1 MDSQQEAILEKH
13 FTEFFEANLNED
25 VEYLETHIFDVIN
38 EIGGLNNLVV
48 RLIKDTEFDF
58 YTQKHLI
65 NKYL

>member
-1 MDSQQEAILEKH
+1 MNSQQEAILEKH

-38 EIGGLNNLVV
+38 EIGGLNNLVA

-58 YTQKHLI
+58 YTQKHLN

>member
-38 EIGGLNNLVV
+38 EIGGLNNLVE

-58 YTQKHLI
+58 YTQKHLN